1 MKGLHAGIENMLR
14 RCAGLVPGQSMLIVT
29 EPADG
34 GYYDPEL
41 APEVARTAAAMG
53 VRVTLLELPFSP
65 VATPPAPEIMAQIRD
80 ADAAVF
86 LSRRGDQ
93 LRFEPVMAEA
103 APVICYALDRGMMAS
118 AFGRVDHRGLVA
130 LMECLNRAFA
140 NAARIRVTCPLGTDF
155 EGPGAQFPHATGEVT
170 IRRFPLSVFKPVPA
184 GAYFG
189 TLALAGFVPGSGR
202 TYYSPHHLPLKGVLR
217 VAFEGTRITGFD
229 GPDAPQ
235 AIAHFAQVGRL
246 LGVDPMLLHSWHAGI
261 HPGCAYAR
269 PASDNPARWSGAAF
283 GNPRV
288 LHFHACGD
296 YAPGE
301 VSLNVIDPTILL
313 DDVPVWERGR
323 LYPARVPG
331 GAAVLAEYPC
341 LAAAFADP
349 AQDIGLAPSGRL
361 SAFPEP
367 APREGPRPE
376 IAL

>member
-1 MKGLHAGIENMLR
+1 MKGLQAGIENMLR
-14 RCAGLVPGQSMLIVT
+14 RCAGLVAGQTLLIVT

-34 GYYDPEL
+34 GYYDPGL
-41 APEVARTAAAMG
+41 APAVAGTAAAMDL
-53 VRVTLLELPFSP
+53 RVTTLELPFSP
-65 VATPPAPEIMAQIRD
+65 VATPPPPEIMTRIRG

-93 LRFEPVMAEA
+93 LRFEPVMADP
-103 APVICYALDRGMMAS
+103 APVICYALDRDMMAS
-118 AFGRVDHRGLVA
+118 PFGQANHRGLVA
-130 LMECLNRAFA
+130 LMDCLNRAFA
-140 NAARIRVTCPLGTDF
+140 DAARIRVTCPLGTDF
-155 EGPGAQFPHATGEVT
+155 AGPGAQFPHAAGEVT

-184 GAYFG
+184 GAYAG
-189 TLALAGFVPGSGR
+189 TLALAGFIPGSGR
-202 TYYSPHHLPLKGVLR
+202 TYYAPHHLPLEGVLR

-235 AIAHFAQVGRL
+235 AAAHFARVGRL

-301 VSLNVIDPTILL
+301 VSLNVIDPTIWL
-313 DDVPVWERGR
+313 DDVPVWECGR
-323 LYPARVPG
+323 LHPARVAG
-331 GAAVLAEYPC
+331 GAAVLVEFPC
-341 LAAAFADP
+341 LAAAFAAP
-349 AQDIGLAPSGRL
+349 AQAIGLAQSGRL
-361 SAFPEP
+361 SAFPES
-367 APREGPRPE
+367 APEPGGG
-376 IAL
+376 IAV